1 VVNYIESFNQK
12 NTDNLEAYF
21 KSYYEDPEIERRL
34 IIERSL
40 KRSWGGLEIYR
51 IVYNCENEII
61 LLIKALKM
69 SKSILLFDVKL
80 NDKTRDRIEYFTRTG
95 IPIAEGRVS
104 SFTDREA
111 LYFADRSVP
120 LDDRLIQQTVYDI
133 AIAFD
138 TTYYNPDIGN
148 RISKEL
154 MDNLNQGKYNP
165 ITKAGRLADSLNED
179 ILSIDFDSHSSVE
192 ANRKLITVD
201 TLKVISQNY
210 GFTEITIL
218 NGDIGYVKLNEFNPS
233 KEAQLVAQRSL
244 DSISRSKA
252 LILDLRHNSGGY
264 PEMIQL
270 IASYFFPKP
279 VKINTLRDRNGHIVN
294 EIWTQDSIPGRHFS
308 ESFPLVL
315 LTSNQ
320 TASAAEGFVNLF
332 KETKRGIIIGEPTM
346 GAHHPAKELVVNPL
360 FVVSIP
366 FLYGESINLPEGEGI
381 APDILVPS
389 EKALDKAINYLVKK

>member
-1 VVNYIESFNQK
+1 
-12 NTDNLEAYF
+12 
-21 KSYYEDPEIERRL
+21 
-34 IIERSL
+34 
-40 KRSWGGLEIYR
+40 
-51 IVYNCENEII
+51 
-61 LLIKALKM
+61 
-69 SKSILLFDVKL
+69 LLFDVKL
-80 NDKTRDRIEYFTRTG
+80 NDKTRERIEYFTRTG